1 MTEKEISAKFD
12 ELSKQSMYDFL
23 DDNGEFDLEKM
34 KDAGYTGDP
43 KKSKLIVMNAIRD
56 ITEQTTMEI
65 ASYNEGE
72 GGRNPLASFVLTLKK
87 WMVMSTSTM
96 FSNRRFG
103 QDGEEEGLIY
113 SPKYIAKILKSAIK
127 DKESFRQAY
136 DNLDEVERMNVKTS
150 AAVGAMLTSLF
161 LIAMMLK
168 GLADDDENKDNYMV
182 QLSAYMALRG
192 LNEAASGNVML
203 PEAYYE
209 AIQNPIMIG
218 STLKNL
224 TATVNPKNIGETVGS
239 GKHEGMSKF
248 NQSLLKSTYLKN
260 VYSVSDAGVI
270 GQTRSSYEYFNNSN
284 SLYHIFSLMPDKP
297 EDE

>member
-1 MTEKEISAKFD
+1 
-12 ELSKQSMYDFL
+12 
-23 DDNGEFDLEKM
+23 
-34 KDAGYTGDP
+34 
-43 KKSKLIVMNAIRD
+43 
-56 ITEQTTMEI
+56 
-65 ASYNEGE
+65 
-72 GGRNPLASFVLTLKK
+72 
-87 WMVMSTSTM
+87 
-96 FSNRRFG
+96 
-103 QDGEEEGLIY
+103 
-113 SPKYIAKILKSAIK
+113 
-127 DKESFRQAY
+127 
-136 DNLDEVERMNVKTS
+136 MNVKTS

-224 TATVNPKNIGETVGS
+224 TAIINPKNIGETVGS
-239 GKHEGMSKF
+239 GKYEGMSKF

-284 SLYHIFSLMPDKP
+284 SLYHIFSLMPETDKK
-297 EDE
+297 